1 MPDVEGA
8 VLQLTPTQTASHTA
22 KPAADST
29 AGAEWS
35 RNWPVVLASSSGV
48 ALCTAHIYSMGV
60 LMAPLEAE
68 FGWTRAQISSG
79 HTIASILTMV
89 CSPVMGLMI
98 DRVGPRRIGLWSAFL
113 FCGGLAALAFA
124 GPSIWSWLAL
134 WTVMGLVINGITPTT
149 WTTAISGLFQRSRGL
164 ALSVTLCGTGIGSS
178 LTPLVTN
185 YLNAHY
191 GWRIAYLGLAGFW
204 AAIVLPLL
212 FFCFTSVKDRLRTTV
227 SAQQTAAIPAVLTGL
242 TAREGLRSPRFI
254 KLAIAAPTI
263 SLVVVSFAVNLI
275 PILASLGI
283 ARTHAVEIASIVGV
297 ASIIGRLSGG
307 YIIDRI
313 NGNIVAAVSVLMPII
328 SCALL
333 LSMPGVVGAA
343 MVAAAV
349 LGLSLGAELDAV
361 AYLATRHLGL
371 RNFGVLFGTIGGF
384 LALSTGF
391 GPFLVNYVFDVT
403 RSYELVLWIYMPLCM
418 LSSIL
423 FLSLGKY
430 PDYSS
435 QAKAGI

>member
-1 MPDVEGA
+1 MPEVKGA
-8 VLQLTPTQTASHTA
+8 AWPLSPAQAA
-22 KPAADST
+22 KDSAVIPS
-29 AGAEWS
+29 AGTEWAK
-35 RNWPVVLASSSGV
+35 NWPVVLASSSGV

-60 LMAPLEAE
+60 LIAPLEAE
-68 FGWTRAQISSG
+68 FGWSRAQISSG
-79 HTIASILTMV
+79 HTISAVLTMIF
-89 CSPVMGLMI
+89 SGAMGLLI
-98 DRVGPRRIGLWSAFL
+98 DRVGPRRIALWSAFL
-113 FCGGLAALAFA
+113 FCCSLGAFSFA
-124 GPSIWSWLAL
+124 GPSMWSWLAL
-134 WTVMGLVINGITPTT
+134 WTVMGFAINGITPTS
-149 WTTAISGLFQRSRGL
+149 WTTAVSGLFVRSRGL

-178 LTPLVTN
+178 LTPLITN
-185 YLNAHY
+185 YLNANY
-191 GWRIAYLGLAGFW
+191 GWRIAYQGLAGFW
-204 AAIVLPLL
+204 AVIVLPLL
-212 FFCFTSVKDRLRTTV
+212 FFFFTSVKDRRRTEISTQP
-227 SAQQTAAIPAVLTGL
+227 SALPVVLTGL
-242 TAREGLRSPRFI
+242 TVREGFRSPRFI

-263 SLVVVSFAVNLI
+263 SLVAVSFAVNLV

-283 ARTHAVEIASIVGV
+283 TRTNAVEIASIVGV

-328 SCALL
+328 SCVLL
-333 LSMPGVVGAA
+333 LWMPGVVGAA

-391 GPFLVNYVFDVT
+391 GPFLVSYTFDVT
-403 RSYELVLWIYMPLCM
+403 RSYELVLWAYMPLCV

-435 QAKAGI
+435 QQPFSSQ